1 MMHLRLSGLIIS
13 VLGLMVAFMVTSVT
27 LPMQPTPQSGERYA
41 VLIGIEKY
49 PNLVQRPD
57 LKVNLPGPKNDVEKM
72 RDLLVC
78 RFDFKPQNIRIL
90 LNVEKPD
97 IEDAIR
103 NWLRRRLR
111 AGDVALIHFSGH
123 GTRIPDQNLDE
134 PDRKD
139 EALVC
144 NNFHPAVTKL
154 EHLILDDELAQWLRD
169 LQRRGAHVTMIVD
182 ACHSGTVH
190 RAIACVS
197 RHVEPSPSLVQELG
211 GWQEEG
217 LLFRGSTVDDNAPV
231 WMISAAR
238 DDQTAVSARFPKV
251 GWMGALTYHL
261 VNYLAGSE
269 QLPTYAQ
276 LIDHLRRTIQ
286 VRFWQ
291 EPQASGPNLL
301 ATWLGA
307 QVGAPV
313 AVAQQPE
320 PSKPSEPP
328 KPTSQPPKPPEPSK
342 PTEPSKPPIK
352 PSVPSPLP
360 VISPSPQV
368 TPPSAPLPSPIPPA
382 APIISALPSDSFR
395 VEKVCVFVQD
405 FGERM
410 KMVQEALS
418 RLGYVQV
425 VNSVDAADRILVK
438 QPLAPFAANL
448 TLRDG
453 FVEEKVV
460 AGTLAE
466 LIQQLRPS
474 LVKAYVLKRLA
485 TLHQP
490 DPSLAPTLEIVNEGQ
505 RAFRVRPNAYNP
517 VGHVVKVGTKTVFR
531 FKAAQDCYLTLI
543 DLPVYG
549 PLTVLFPNAYH
560 RDNFV
565 RGGEWVTIPSPDM
578 NFEIVADRPIGRS
591 IVIAIASRTPLD
603 LNLLNLTML
612 SQEVIFASARD
623 IEAGV
628 ELFPRNGEQAI
639 LPTKGFAI
647 AYIVAEVVE

>member
-1 MMHLRLSGLIIS
+1 MRRLSLCGLIVS
-13 VLGLMVAFMVTSVT
+13 MLGLLAATVILAV
-27 LPMQPTPQSGERYA
+27 QPATQSGEKYA

-49 PNLVQRPD
+49 PNLRQRPD
-57 LKVNLPGPKNDVEKM
+57 LKVNLPGPRNDVEKM
-72 RDLLVC
+72 RELLIR
-78 RFDFKPQNIRIL
+78 RFGFKSQNIRL
-90 LNVEKPD
+90 LLDAEKPD

-123 GTRIPDQNLDE
+123 GIRIPDQNRDE
-134 PDRKD
+134 ADRKD

-144 NNFHPAVTKL
+144 NDFHPAVTRL
-154 EHLILDDELAQWLRD
+154 EHLILDDELAQWLKE

-182 ACHSGTVH
+182 ACHSGTVY

-197 RHVEPSPSLVQELG
+197 RYVEPSPSLVQELG
-211 GWQEEG
+211 GWQEESEEG
-217 LLFRGSTVDDNAPV
+217 LLFRGATVDDNAPV

-238 DDQTAVSARFPKV
+238 DDQTAVSARFPEV

-269 QLPTYAQ
+269 QVPTYAQ

-291 EPQASGPNLL
+291 EPQGSGPNLL

-307 QVGAPV
+307 QVSAPV

-320 PSKPSEPP
+320 PP
-328 KPTSQPPKPPEPSK
+328 KPTEPPSK
-342 PTEPSKPPIK
+342 PTEPSKPTLTVSPQ
-352 PSVPSPLP
+352 PSVIVPSPS
-360 VISPSPQV
+360 VSSSPAV
-368 TPPSAPLPSPIPPA
+368 LLPSHIPPA
-382 APIISALPSDSFR
+382 APIISVLPSDSLR

-405 FGERM
+405 FGERT
-410 KMVQEALS
+410 KVVQEALS
-418 RLGYVQV
+418 RLGYIQV
-425 VNSVDAADRILVK
+425 VQSVDASDRILVR
-438 QPLAPFAANL
+438 QPKAPFAANL

-453 FVEEKVV
+453 FIEEQVSANTV
-460 AGTLAE
+460 SE

-474 LVKAYVLKRLA
+474 LVKAYVLKRLT
-485 TLHQP
+485 TLNQP
-490 DPSLAPTLEIVNEGQ
+490 DPSLAPILQIVNEGQ

-531 FKAAQDCYLTLI
+531 FKASQDCYLTLI

-549 PLTVLFPNAYH
+549 PLTVLFPNAYY

-565 RGGEWVTIPSPDM
+565 KGGEWVTIPSPDM
-578 NFEIVADRPIGRS
+578 PFEIVADRPTGRS
-591 IVIAIASRTPLD
+591 IVIAIASRAPLD

-612 SQEVIFASARD
+612 SQEVIFASARS

-628 ELFPRNGEQAI
+628 ELFRSDGEQAI
-639 LPTKGFAI
+639 LPAKGFAV
-647 AYIVAEVVE
+647 AYVVAEVVE

>member
-1 MMHLRLSGLIIS
+1 MRRMGLLGSIVGI
-13 VLGLMVAFMVTSVT
+13 LGLLMVTV
-27 LPMQPTPQSGERYA
+27 LLAMQSSPQSGERYA

-57 LKVNLPGPKNDVEKM
+57 LKVNLPGPRNDVEKM
-72 RDLLVC
+72 RELLVN
-78 RFDFKPQNIRIL
+78 RFGFKPQNIRVL
-90 LNVEKPD
+90 LDAEKPD

-103 NWLRRRLR
+103 NWLRRRLHV
-111 AGDVALIHFSGH
+111 GDVALIHFSGH
-123 GTRIPDQNLDE
+123 GTRIPDQNGDE

-182 ACHSGTVH
+182 ACHSGTVY

-197 RHVEPSPSLVQELG
+197 RYVEPSTSLVQELG

-217 LLFRGSTVDDNAPV
+217 EERFLFRGATADDNAPV

-276 LIDHLRRTIQ
+276 LIDHLRRTVQ

-301 ATWLGA
+301 ATWLNV
-307 QVGAPV
+307 QIGAPI

-320 PSKPSEPP
+320 P
-328 KPTSQPPKPPEPSK
+328 PKPPEQPSK
-342 PTEPSKPPIK
+342 PQEPTKPTEQPSKPQEPSKPQVKPPVPSQ
-352 PSVPSPLP
+352 PSVIAPSP
-360 VISPSPQV
+360 VTSPLVSP
-368 TPPSAPLPSPIPPA
+368 PSPIPPA
-382 APIISALPSDSFR
+382 APIIAVLPSDSLR

-405 FGERM
+405 FGE
-410 KMVQEALS
+410 KAKVVQESLN

-425 VNSVDAADRILVK
+425 VSSVDSADRILIR
-438 QPLAPFAANL
+438 QPKAPFAANL

-453 FVEEKVV
+453 FIEEQISANTV
-460 AGTLAE
+460 AE

-474 LVKAYVLKRLA
+474 LVKAYVLKRLT

-490 DPSLAPTLEIVNEGQ
+490 DTSLAPILEIVNEGQ

-517 VGHVVKVGTKTVFR
+517 VGHVVKIGTRTVFR

-560 RDNFV
+560 QDNFV
-565 RGGEWVTIPSPDM
+565 RGGQWVTIPSPDM
-578 NFEIVADRPIGRS
+578 PFEIVADRPTGRS

-628 ELFPRNGEQAI
+628 ELFLRDREQAI
-639 LPTKGFAI
+639 LPAKGFAV
-647 AYIVAEVVE
+647 AYVVAEVVE